1 MEFVPD
7 VAQPP
12 VIGVCEECGFDYD
25 AGAPDELADAIRLFG
40 PRYRPPLTRFLPGE
54 DGDALIRLR
63 PLPARWSALE
73 YACHVRDVFPV
84 QQERLEVALVEDHPT
99 FPSKGMYRWPEERAY
114 NADAAAGVLDA
125 LAAGADALAAVV
137 DGIDAGGWDRP
148 LVYSYPEPAD
158 RTVLWLVRH
167 TVHEGHHH
175 LLDVGRVLR
184 AARGR

>member
-1 MEFVPD
+1 
-7 VAQPP
+7 VAPP
-12 VIGVCEECGFDYD
+12 IDGVCEECGFDYD
-25 AGAPDELADAIRLFG
+25 HADADLPDRLRGFG
-40 PRYRPPLTRFLPGE
+40 RRYRAPLTRFLPGE
-54 DGDALIRLR
+54 EGDALIRAH
-63 PLPARWSALE
+63 PLADTWSALE

-99 FPSKGMYRWPEERAY
+99 FPSKGMWRWPEDQAY
-114 NADAAAGVLDA
+114 NADDPAAVLDA
-125 LAAGADALAAVV
+125 LATGADALAALVATIPA
-137 DGIDAGGWDRP
+137 DGWERP